1 MNKADHT
8 RAITRTLTGA
18 ITGARGWRIKLVT
31 GAALLLPGLALAT
44 TLETVQE
51 RGSLRCGVNA
61 AQPGFSALDDEDTYR
76 GLDTDICRAVA
87 AAALGEGAN
96 VEFVPLDSV
105 ERFAALQS
113 GEVDVLARTTTWTS
127 TRDTTQGIHFTGVS
141 YFDGQA
147 FMVAS
152 DLGVQSVSELD
163 GAAVCTQSGTTSE
176 LNLADYFRL
185 NGMSFDAVVF
195 DAPEQTI
202 AGFESGRCDVLSS
215 DASQLYAQ
223 RMQLADPDMAIVL
236 PETISK
242 EPLGPA
248 VRQGDDQWFNIV
260 KWSLFAML
268 NAEELGVSMANVDEQ
283 LESES
288 PDVMRL
294 LGRDGN
300 FGEAMGLDADWAYQ
314 IVKQVGNYAEMF
326 DRNVGADSAFN
337 IGRGLNGLWRD
348 GGLQYAPPI
357 R

>member
-1 MNKADHT
+1 MDRVAGIN
-8 RAITRTLTGA
+8 
-18 ITGARGWRIKLVT
+18 RGLKLAAMV
-31 GAALLLPGLALAT
+31 AALSPAMALAG
-44 TLETVQE
+44 TLETVKE

-127 TRDTTQGIHFTGVS
+127 TRDTTQGLHFTGIS

-152 DLGVQSVSELD
+152 DLGVQSAKELD

-176 LNLADYFRL
+176 LNLSDYFRL
-185 NGMSFDAVVF
+185 NGMRYDAVVF
-195 DAPEQTI
+195 DAPEQSI
-202 AGFESGRCDVLSS
+202 AGFEAGRCDVLSS

-223 RMQLADPDMAIVL
+223 RMQLADPDMAVVL
-236 PETISK
+236 SDIISK

-268 NAEELGVSMANVDEQ
+268 NAEELGVTQANVDEKRA
-283 LESES
+283 SDD
-288 PDVMRL
+288 PDVLRL
-294 LGRDGN
+294 LGQDGD
-300 FGEAMGLDADWAYQ
+300 FGQAMGLEPDWAYQ
-314 IVKQVGNYAEMF
+314 IVKQVGNYADMF
-326 DRNVGADSAFN
+326 DRNLGVGSAFN